1 VRPYLEKVLN
11 RGSLS
16 AEEAESLLLAIMDGE
31 GNPAQVGGLLSA
43 LRVRGETAEEI
54 LGFARAMR
62 RRALKPDVSSE
73 SLMDT
78 CGTGGDGSGSF
89 NLSTMAALVLAG
101 AGVPVAKHGNRAV
114 SSQTG
119 SADLLE
125 ALGIRAAWTPEE
137 VEEALGSGSFAFLFA
152 PSYHPAMKAV
162 APVRRDLGVRTVF
175 NLLGPLTNPCSPEH
189 QLIGVYSRE
198 KALLLAEVLS
208 REGRP
213 GAVLVHS
220 DCGWDEATPAG
231 PFRLFRVEE
240 GGVREERHDPGDL
253 GFPRCALSALRGG
266 APARNAEMAEG
277 LLRGKPGPLRD
288 AVVLN
293 AGLAFLACRRAATL
307 REGFDLAREAI
318 DSGRALG
325 VVETLQERR
334 PCERLA

>member
-1 VRPYLEKVLN
+1 
-11 RGSLS
+11 
-16 AEEAESLLLAIMDGE
+16 
-31 GNPAQVGGLLSA
+31 
-43 LRVRGETAEEI
+43 
-54 LGFARAMR
+54 LGA
-62 RRALKPDVSSE
+62 
-73 SLMDT
+73 
-78 CGTGGDGSGSF
+78 
-89 NLSTMAALVLAG
+89 
-101 AGVPVAKHGNRAV
+101 
-114 SSQTG
+114 
-119 SADLLE
+119 
-125 ALGIRAAWTPEE
+125 
-137 VEEALGSGSFAFLFA
+137 GSFAFLFA

-208 REGRP
+208 RDGRP

-240 GGVREERHDPGDL
+240 GGVMEERHDPGDL

-266 APARNAEMAEG
+266 APARNAEMAED

-325 VVETLQERR
+325 LVETLQEKR